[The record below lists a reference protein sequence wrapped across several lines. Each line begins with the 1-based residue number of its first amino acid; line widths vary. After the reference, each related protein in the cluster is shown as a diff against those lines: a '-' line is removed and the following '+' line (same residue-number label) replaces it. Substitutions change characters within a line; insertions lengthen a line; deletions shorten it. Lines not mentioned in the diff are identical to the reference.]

1 MRNRLKASTDRRCH
15 GLRGASRTISNTLLR
30 SATPGA
36 GRLARWAFSLVATFC
51 LLAGLGGIHAAKAA
65 PVRIKDIVDYEGV
78 RDNQLVGY
86 GLVVGLRGTGDRLT
100 NTIFT
105 RETLIGMLNRL
116 GVNIRDREIQLQ
128 THDVAAVMVTA
139 TLPPFS
145 HGGGRIDVTVSAV
158 GDARDLTGG
167 TLLVTPLQ
175 AADGEVYAVAQG
187 SLVTNAFAAGGAGG
201 SVTQNIPTSGH
212 IANGAVVE
220 REVPVALGVNGVV
233 HLSLHNPNFTTA
245 SRIADAVNASIRR
258 GIARVD
264 DPRTIAVDLS
274 GRDAAQ
280 VLYRIGDLTIEPD
293 TMAKVIVDEASG
305 TIVMG
310 DNVRISTVAIAQGNL
325 TIQVTETPVASQPGP
340 FSNGTTVVLPR
351 TQINASTDNSHR
363 LGILREGPTLASLV
377 SGMNALGM
385 GPRDMISILQA
396 IKADGALQADLEV
409 R

>member
-1 MRNRLKASTDRRCH
+1 MRNRLKASTERRCH
-15 GLRGASRTISNTLLR
+15 GLPDA
-30 SATPGA
+30 A
-36 GRLARWAFSLVATFC
+36 RLARWAFCLVATFC
-51 LLAGLGGIHAAKAA
+51 LLAGTCGVRTAGAA

-201 SVTQNIPTSGH
+201 NVSQNIPTSGH

-220 REVPVALGVNGVV
+220 REVPVMLGANGVV

-245 SRIADAVNASIRR
+245 SRIANAVNASIRR
-258 GIARVD
+258 GIAHVD

-274 GRDAAQ
+274 
-280 VLYRIGDLTIEPD
+280 LLH
-293 TMAKVIVDEASG
+293 
-305 TIVMG
+305 
-310 DNVRISTVAIAQGNL
+310 N
-325 TIQVTETPVASQPGP
+325 
-340 FSNGTTVVLPR
+340 
-351 TQINASTDNSHR
+351 
-363 LGILREGPTLASLV
+363 
-377 SGMNALGM
+377 
-385 GPRDMISILQA
+385 
-396 IKADGALQADLEV
+396 
-409 R
+409 

>member
-1 MRNRLKASTDRRCH
+1 MIVT
-15 GLRGASRTISNTLLR
+15 
-30 SATPGA
+30 
-36 GRLARWAFSLVATFC
+36 AFF
-51 LLAGLGGIHAAKAA
+51 LAGVFPVSPADAAM
-65 PVRIKDIVDYEGV
+65 VRVKDIVDYEGV

-86 GLVVGLRGTGDRLT
+86 GLVVGLNGTGDRLT

-105 RETLIGMLNRL
+105 RETLISMLNRL
-116 GVNIRDREIQLQ
+116 GVNIRDREVQLQ

-145 HGGGRIDVTVSAV
+145 HGGGRIDVTVSAA

-187 SLVTNAFAAGGAGG
+187 SLVTNAVSAGGAGA
-201 SVTQNIPTSGH
+201 SLTQNVPTSGH

-220 REVPVALGVNGVV
+220 REVPVNLGATRVI
-233 HLSLHNPNFTTA
+233 HLSLRNSNFTTA
-245 SRIADAVNASIRR
+245 NRIATAINRSIGR
-258 GIARVD
+258 GMARVD
-264 DPRTIAVDLS
+264 DPRTIAIDLS
-274 GRDAAQ
+274 GREAAET
-280 VLYRIGDLTIEPD
+280 LYRIGDLTIEPD

-325 TIQVTETPVASQPGP
+325 TIQVTEAPVASQPGP
-340 FSNGTTVVLPR
+340 FSNGTTAILAR
-351 TQINASTDNSHR
+351 TQIAASTDSSHR
-363 LGILREGPTLASLV
+363 LGILREGPTLSTLV

>member
-1 MRNRLKASTDRRCH
+1 MPACSRDKGCTSPHRREGKRA
-15 GLRGASRTISNTLLR
+15 GLSRWVPSLIAAVLVCAGLFPMTAAHGAS
-30 SATPGA
+30 
-36 GRLARWAFSLVATFC
+36 
-51 LLAGLGGIHAAKAA
+51 
-65 PVRIKDIVDYEGV
+65 VRIKDIVDYEGV
-78 RDNQLVGY
+78 RENQLVGY

-187 SLVTNAFAAGGAGG
+187 SLVTNAFTATGAAA
-201 SVTQNIPTSGH
+201 SVTRNIPTSGH
-212 IANGAVVE
+212 IANGGVVE
-220 REVPVALGVNGVV
+220 REVPVVLGAGGII
-233 HLSLHNPNFTTA
+233 HLSLFNPNFTTA
-245 SRIADAVNASIRR
+245 TRIANAINRHI
-258 GIARVD
+258 GGGMARVD
-264 DPRTIAVDLS
+264 DPRTIFVDLS
-274 GRDAAQ
+274 GRDIAQ
-280 VLYRIGDLTIEPD
+280 TLYRIGDLMIEPD

-310 DNVRISTVAIAQGNL
+310 DNVRMTTVAIAQGNL
-325 TIQVTETPVASQPGP
+325 TIQITELPQVVQPGP
-340 FSNGTTVVLPR
+340 FSNGTTAVAPR
-351 TQINASTDNSHR
+351 TQINASTDSEHR

-377 SGMNALGM
+377 AGMNALGM
-385 GPRDMISILQA
+385 GPRDMIGILQA

>member
-1 MRNRLKASTDRRCH
+1 MRFRNS
-15 GLRGASRTISNTLLR
+15 GGTI
-30 SATPGA
+30 
-36 GRLARWAFSLVATFC
+36 GRFVCGPMFC
-51 LLAGLGGIHAAKAA
+51 LLIGVGLYA
-65 PVRIKDIVDYEGV
+65 PVANATAVRVKDIVDYEGV

-105 RETLIGMLNRL
+105 RETLISMLNRL
-116 GVNIRDREIQLQ
+116 GVNIRDREVQLQ

-158 GDARDLTGG
+158 GDARDLAGG

-187 SLVTNAFAAGGAGG
+187 SLVTNAFAVGGAAA
-201 SVTQNIPTSGH
+201 SATRNIPTTGH

-220 REVPVALGVNGVV
+220 REVPVVLGSGGLI
-233 HLSLHNPNFTTA
+233 HLSLRNPNFTTA
-245 SRIADAVNASIRR
+245 NRIVNAINRSLGR
-258 GIARVD
+258 GMARMD
-264 DPRTIAVDLS
+264 DPRTISVNMA
-274 GRDAAQ
+274 GRDAPSL
-280 VLYRIGDLTIEPD
+280 LYRIGDLMIEPD

-325 TIQVTETPVASQPGP
+325 TIQVTETPLIAQPAP
-340 FSNGTTVVLPR
+340 FSNGTTAIVPR
-351 TQINASTDNSHR
+351 TQIDASTDSSHR

-377 SGMNALGM
+377 AGLNALGM

>member
-1 MRNRLKASTDRRCH
+1 MSAFRPDDGVTSFRAAARSVTGLVRRWGIALTVAACMLASMVAASPA
-15 GLRGASRTISNTLLR
+15 GA
-30 SATPGA
+30 AT
-36 GRLARWAFSLVATFC
+36 
-51 LLAGLGGIHAAKAA
+51 
-65 PVRIKDIVDYEGV
+65 VRVKDIVDYEGV

-86 GLVVGLRGTGDRLT
+86 GLVVGLHGTGDRLT

-116 GVNIRDREIQLQ
+116 GVNIRDQEIQLQ

-145 HGGGRIDVTVSAV
+145 HGGGHIDVTVSAV

-187 SLVTNAFAAGGAGG
+187 SLVTNAFSATGAAA
-201 SVTQNIPTSGH
+201 SVTRNIPTSGH
-212 IANGAVVE
+212 IANGGVVE
-220 REVPVALGVNGVV
+220 REVPVALGATGVI

-245 SRIADAVNASIRR
+245 TRIANVINQYIGR

-264 DPRTIAVDLS
+264 DPRTIAVNLTN
-274 GRDAAQ
+274 RDPAQ
-280 VLYRIGDLTIEPD
+280 TLYRIGDLTIEPD
-293 TMAKVIVDEASG
+293 TMAKVVVDEASG

-325 TIQVTETPVASQPGP
+325 TIQVTEMPQVVQPAP
-340 FSNGTTVVLPR
+340 FSYGTTAVVPQ

-385 GPRDMISILQA
+385 GPRDMSSILQA

>member
-1 MRNRLKASTDRRCH
+1 MRKRLKAAIDYRAHSPRANRHTQGDKAMT
-15 GLRGASRTISNTLLR
+15 GLVHRALR
-30 SATPGA
+30 LFVVAAFVLTTCVPFTPAHAT
-36 GRLARWAFSLVATFC
+36 R
-51 LLAGLGGIHAAKAA
+51 
-65 PVRIKDIVDYEGV
+65 VRIKDIVDYEGV

-86 GLVVGLRGTGDRLT
+86 GLVVGLHGTGDRLT

-116 GVNIRDREIQLQ
+116 GVNIRDRMIQLQ

-145 HGGGRIDVTVSAV
+145 HGGGHIDVTVSAV

-175 AADGEVYAVAQG
+175 AADGAVYAVAQG
-187 SLVTNAFAAGGAGG
+187 SLVTNAFTATGQAA
-201 SVTQNIPTSGH
+201 TITRNIPTNGH

-220 REVPVALGVNGVV
+220 REVPVTLGANGIL
-233 HLSLHNPNFTTA
+233 HLSLRNANFTTA
-245 SRIADAVNASIRR
+245 TRIADIINRR
-258 GIARVD
+258 VSRGMAKVD
-264 DPRTIAVDLS
+264 DPRTVSLDMS
-274 GRDAAQ
+274 GFDPSQ
-280 VLYRIGDLTIEPD
+280 TLYRIGDLTVEPD
-293 TMAKVIVDEASG
+293 TMAKVVIDEASG

-325 TIQVTETPVASQPGP
+325 TIQVTEMPQVVQPAP
-340 FSNGTTVVLPR
+340 FSNGTTAVVPQTR
-351 TQINASTDNSHR
+351 ITASTDDSHR

>member
-1 MRNRLKASTDRRCH
+1 MTAAH
-15 GLRGASRTISNTLLR
+15 GAS
-30 SATPGA
+30 
-36 GRLARWAFSLVATFC
+36 
-51 LLAGLGGIHAAKAA
+51 
-65 PVRIKDIVDYEGV
+65 VRIKDIVDYEGV
-78 RDNQLVGY
+78 RENQLVGY

-187 SLVTNAFAAGGAGG
+187 SLVTNAFTATGAAA
-201 SVTQNIPTSGH
+201 SVTRNIPTSGH
-212 IANGAVVE
+212 IANGGVVE
-220 REVPVALGVNGVV
+220 REVPVVLGAGGII
-233 HLSLHNPNFTTA
+233 HLSLFNPNFTTA
-245 SRIADAVNASIRR
+245 TRIANAINRHI
-258 GIARVD
+258 GGGMARVD
-264 DPRTIAVDLS
+264 DPRTIFVDLS
-274 GRDAAQ
+274 GRDIAQ
-280 VLYRIGDLTIEPD
+280 TLYRIGDLMIEPD

-310 DNVRISTVAIAQGNL
+310 DNVRMTTVAIAQGNL
-325 TIQVTETPVASQPGP
+325 TIQITELPQVVQPGP
-340 FSNGTTVVLPR
+340 FSNGTTAVAPR
-351 TQINASTDNSHR
+351 TQINASTDSEHR

-377 SGMNALGM
+377 AGMNALGM
-385 GPRDMISILQA
+385 GPRDMIGILQA

>member
-1 MRNRLKASTDRRCH
+1 MLF
-15 GLRGASRTISNTLLR
+15 RGV
-30 SATPGA
+30 
-36 GRLARWAFSLVATFC
+36 LALVLLVAGVPWSHP
-51 LLAGLGGIHAAKAA
+51 ANAIS
-65 PVRIKDIVDYEGV
+65 VRIKDIVDYEGV

-86 GLVVGLRGTGDRLT
+86 GLVVGLHGTGDRLT

-158 GDARDLTGG
+158 GDAQDLTGG

-187 SLVTNAFAAGGAGG
+187 ALVTNAFTAGGAAA
-201 SVTQNIPTSGH
+201 SVTRNIPTSAH

-220 REVPVALGVNGVV
+220 REVPVVLGARGAV

-245 SRIADAVNASIRR
+245 NRIVEAINRHVAR
-258 GIARVD
+258 GLAKVE
-264 DPRTIAVDLS
+264 DPRTITVDLT
-274 GRDAAQ
+274 GRDPAGT
-280 VLYRIGDLTIEPD
+280 LYRIGDLTVQPD

-310 DNVRISTVAIAQGNL
+310 DNVRISTVAVAQGNL
-325 TIQVTETPVASQPGP
+325 TIQVTETPQISQPGA
-340 FSNGTTVVLPR
+340 FSNGTTAVAPR
-351 TQINASTDNSHR
+351 TDIGVSTDNTKR
-363 LGILREGPTLASLV
+363 LACCVRDQRFPVLCLA
-377 SGMNALGM
+377 
-385 GPRDMISILQA
+385 
-396 IKADGALQADLEV
+396 
-409 R
+409 

>member
-1 MRNRLKASTDRRCH
+1 MSAFRPDDGVTLFRATARNVTGLVRRW
-15 GLRGASRTISNTLLR
+15 G
-30 SATPGA
+30 
-36 GRLARWAFSLVATFC
+36 VALTVAAC
-51 LLAGLGGIHAAKAA
+51 MLAGMVAASPAGAA
-65 PVRIKDIVDYEGV
+65 TVRVKDIVDYEGV

-86 GLVVGLRGTGDRLT
+86 GLVVGLHGTGDRLT

-116 GVNIRDREIQLQ
+116 GVNIRDQEIQLQ

-145 HGGGRIDVTVSAV
+145 HGGGHIDVTVSAV

-187 SLVTNAFAAGGAGG
+187 SLVTNAFSATGAAA
-201 SVTQNIPTSGH
+201 SVTRNIPTSGH
-212 IANGAVVE
+212 IANGGVVE
-220 REVPVALGVNGVV
+220 REVPVALGATGVI

-245 SRIADAVNASIRR
+245 TRIANVINQYIGR

-264 DPRTIAVDLS
+264 DPRTIAVNLTN
-274 GRDAAQ
+274 RDPAQ
-280 VLYRIGDLTIEPD
+280 TLYRIGDLTIEPD
-293 TMAKVIVDEASG
+293 TMAKVVVDEASG

-325 TIQVTETPVASQPGP
+325 TIQVTEMPQVVQPAP
-340 FSNGTTVVLPR
+340 FSYGTTAVVPQ

>member
-1 MRNRLKASTDRRCH
+1 MPACSHDGGLSSFYDAGRNGAGLARRV
-15 GLRGASRTISNTLLR
+15 ISLFATACMLVGMFV
-30 SATPGA
+30 ATPVEA
-36 GRLARWAFSLVATFC
+36 AT
-51 LLAGLGGIHAAKAA
+51 
-65 PVRIKDIVDYEGV
+65 VRVKDIVDYEGV

-86 GLVVGLRGTGDRLT
+86 GLVVGLHGTGDRLT

-116 GVNIRDREIQLQ
+116 GVNIRDQEIQLQ

-145 HGGGRIDVTVSAV
+145 HGGGHIDVTVSAV

-187 SLVTNAFAAGGAGG
+187 SLVTNAFSATGAAA
-201 SVTQNIPTSGH
+201 SVTRNIPTSGH
-212 IANGAVVE
+212 IANGGVVE
-220 REVPVALGVNGVV
+220 REVPVALGATGVI

-245 SRIADAVNASIRR
+245 TRISNAINQYISRGLS
-258 GIARVD
+258 RVD
-264 DPRTIAVDLS
+264 DPRTIAVNLT
-274 GRDAAQ
+274 GRDPAQ
-280 VLYRIGDLTIEPD
+280 TLYRIGDLTIEPD
-293 TMAKVIVDEASG
+293 TMAKVVVDEASG

-325 TIQVTETPVASQPGP
+325 TIQVTEMPQVVQPAP
-340 FSNGTTVVLPR
+340 FSYGTTAVVPQ

>member
-1 MRNRLKASTDRRCH
+1 MT
-15 GLRGASRTISNTLLR
+15 G
-30 SATPGA
+30 
-36 GRLARWAFSLVATFC
+36 LARRVIS
-51 LLAGLGGIHAAKAA
+51 LLAVACMLASMFVAA
-65 PVRIKDIVDYEGV
+65 PAEAATVRVKDIVDYEGV

-86 GLVVGLRGTGDRLT
+86 GLVVGLHGTGDRLT

-116 GVNIRDREIQLQ
+116 GVNIRDQEIQLQ

-145 HGGGRIDVTVSAV
+145 HGGGHIDVTVSAV

-187 SLVTNAFAAGGAGG
+187 SLVTNAFSATGAAA
-201 SVTQNIPTSGH
+201 SVTRNIPTSGH
-212 IANGAVVE
+212 IANGGVVE
-220 REVPVALGVNGVV
+220 REVPVALGATGVI

-245 SRIADAVNASIRR
+245 TRISNAINQYIAR
-258 GIARVD
+258 GLSRVD
-264 DPRTIAVDLS
+264 DPRTIAVNLT
-274 GRDAAQ
+274 GRDPAQ
-280 VLYRIGDLTIEPD
+280 TLYRIGDLTIEPD
-293 TMAKVIVDEASG
+293 TMAKVVVDEASG

-325 TIQVTETPVASQPGP
+325 TIQVTEMPQVVQPAP
-340 FSNGTTVVLPR
+340 FSYGTTAVVPQ

>member
-1 MRNRLKASTDRRCH
+1 MHRHGRNKLFDRLTRALPICVVLGIIASAPT
-15 GLRGASRTISNTLLR
+15 AN
-30 SATPGA
+30 ATA
-36 GRLARWAFSLVATFC
+36 
-51 LLAGLGGIHAAKAA
+51 
-65 PVRIKDIVDYEGV
+65 VRVKDIVDYEGV

-105 RETLIGMLNRL
+105 RETLISMLNRL
-116 GVNIRDREIQLQ
+116 GVNIRDREVQLQ

-145 HGGGRIDVTVSAV
+145 HGGGHIDVTVSAV
-158 GDARDLTGG
+158 GDARDLAGG

-187 SLVTNAFAAGGAGG
+187 SLVTNAFSVGGTAASA
-201 SVTQNIPTSGH
+201 TRNIPTTGH

-220 REVPVALGVNGVV
+220 REVPVVLGNNGLI
-233 HLSLHNPNFTTA
+233 HLSLRNPNFTTA
-245 SRIADAVNASIRR
+245 NRIVNAINRSLGR
-258 GIARVD
+258 GTARMD
-264 DPRTIAVDLS
+264 DPRTISVNMA
-274 GRDAAQ
+274 GRDAPSL
-280 VLYRIGDLTIEPD
+280 LYRIGDLMIEPD

-325 TIQVTETPVASQPGP
+325 TIQVTETPLIAQPAP
-340 FSNGTTVVLPR
+340 FSNGTTAIVPR
-351 TQINASTDNSHR
+351 TQIDASTDSSHR

-377 SGMNALGM
+377 AGLNALGM

>member
-1 MRNRLKASTDRRCH
+1 VGVIVLKRRT
-15 GLRGASRTISNTLLR
+15 GFAL
-30 SATPGA
+30 
-36 GRLARWAFSLVATFC
+36 
-51 LLAGLGGIHAAKAA
+51 LLAMVLPLLGYA
-65 PVRIKDIVDYEGV
+65 PPSWATSVRIKDIVDYEGV

-105 RETLIGMLNRL
+105 RETLISMLNRL

-158 GDARDLTGG
+158 GDSRDLAGG

-187 SLVTNAFAAGGAGG
+187 SLVTNAFAVGGAAA
-201 SVTQNIPTSGH
+201 SATRNIPTTGH

-220 REVPVALGVNGVV
+220 REVPVVLGNGGII
-233 HLSLHNPNFTTA
+233 HLSLRNPNFTTA
-245 SRIADAVNASIRR
+245 NRIVNAINRSIGR
-258 GIARVD
+258 GMARMD
-264 DPRTIAVDLS
+264 DPRTIAVNMA
-274 GRDAAQ
+274 GRDAPSL
-280 VLYRIGDLTIEPD
+280 LYRIGDLTVEPD

-325 TIQVTETPVASQPGP
+325 TIQVTETPLVAQPAP
-340 FSNGTTVVLPR
+340 FSNGTTAIVPR
-351 TQINASTDNSHR
+351 TQIDASTDSSHR

-377 SGMNALGM
+377 SGLNALGM
-385 GPRDMISILQA
+385 GPRDMIAILQA

>member
-1 MRNRLKASTDRRCH
+1 MGVD
-15 GLRGASRTISNTLLR
+15 
-30 SATPGA
+30 
-36 GRLARWAFSLVATFC
+36 LAKRWLGFALF
-51 LLAGLGGIHAAKAA
+51 LAIAA
-65 PVRIKDIVDYEGV
+65 PLLGSAPSAHATSVRVKDIVDYEGV

-105 RETLIGMLNRL
+105 RETLISMLNRL
-116 GVNIRDREIQLQ
+116 GVNIRDRQVQLQ

-158 GDARDLTGG
+158 GDSQDLAGG

-175 AADGEVYAVAQG
+175 AADGEIYAVAQG
-187 SLVTNAFAAGGAGG
+187 SLVTNAFAAGGAAAAA
-201 SVTQNIPTSGH
+201 SRNIPTTGH

-220 REVPVALGVNGVV
+220 REVPVVLGAGGVI
-233 HLSLHNPNFTTA
+233 HLSLRNPNFTTA
-245 SRIADAVNASIRR
+245 NRIVAVINRALGR

-264 DPRTIAVDLS
+264 DPSTIAVRMA
-274 GRDAAQ
+274 GRDAPSL
-280 VLYRIGDLTIEPD
+280 LYRIGDLMVEPD

-325 TIQVTETPVASQPGP
+325 TIQVTETPLVAQPAP
-340 FSNGTTVVLPR
+340 FSNGTTAIVPR
-351 TQINASTDNSHR
+351 TQINASTDDSHR

-377 SGMNALGM
+377 SGLNALGM

>member
-1 MRNRLKASTDRRCH
+1 MRNRLKANIGPNKHACSPSPGFTACRRLH
-15 GLRGASRTISNTLLR
+15 VRSKQALSALIAAFFLTVTLLPVP
-30 SATPGA
+30 A
-36 GRLARWAFSLVATFC
+36 
-51 LLAGLGGIHAAKAA
+51 HAAI
-65 PVRIKDIVDYEGV
+65 VRIKDIVDYEGV

-86 GLVVGLRGTGDRLT
+86 GLVVGLNGSGDRLT
-100 NTIFT
+100 NSIFT

-116 GVNIRDREIQLQ
+116 GVNIRDRQIQLQ

-145 HGGGRIDVTVSAV
+145 HGGGHIDVTVSAA

-187 SLVTNAFAAGGAGG
+187 SLVTNAFSAAGAGA
-201 SVTQNIPTSGH
+201 SVSQNIPTSGH

-220 REVPVALGVNGVV
+220 REVPVSLGSGGLI
-233 HLSLHNPNFTTA
+233 HLSLRNANFTTA
-245 SRIADAVNASIRR
+245 TRIVDAINHS
-258 GIARVD
+258 IARNMARVE
-264 DPRTIAVDLS
+264 DPRTVAINLS
-274 GRDAAQ
+274 GRDPAQ
-280 VLYRIGDLTIEPD
+280 TLFRIGDLTIEPD

-325 TIQVTETPVASQPGP
+325 TIQITETPQASQPGP
-340 FSNGTTVVLPR
+340 FSNGTTAILPR
-351 TQINASTDNSHR
+351 TQISASTGNSQR

>member
-1 MRNRLKASTDRRCH
+1 MLV
-15 GLRGASRTISNTLLR
+15 GMFV
-30 SATPGA
+30 ATPVEA
-36 GRLARWAFSLVATFC
+36 AT
-51 LLAGLGGIHAAKAA
+51 
-65 PVRIKDIVDYEGV
+65 VRVKDIVDYEGV

-86 GLVVGLRGTGDRLT
+86 GLVVGLHGTGDRLT

-116 GVNIRDREIQLQ
+116 GVNIRDQEIQLQ

-145 HGGGRIDVTVSAV
+145 HGGGHIDVTVSAV

-187 SLVTNAFAAGGAGG
+187 SLVTNAFSATGAAA
-201 SVTQNIPTSGH
+201 SVTRNIPTSGH
-212 IANGAVVE
+212 IANGGVVE
-220 REVPVALGVNGVV
+220 REVPVALGATGVI

-245 SRIADAVNASIRR
+245 TRISNAINQYISRGLS
-258 GIARVD
+258 RVD
-264 DPRTIAVDLS
+264 DPRTIAVNLT
-274 GRDAAQ
+274 GRDPAQ
-280 VLYRIGDLTIEPD
+280 TLYRIGDLTIEPD
-293 TMAKVIVDEASG
+293 TMAKVVVDEASG

-325 TIQVTETPVASQPGP
+325 TIQVTEMPQVVQPAP
-340 FSNGTTVVLPR
+340 FSYGTTAVVPQ